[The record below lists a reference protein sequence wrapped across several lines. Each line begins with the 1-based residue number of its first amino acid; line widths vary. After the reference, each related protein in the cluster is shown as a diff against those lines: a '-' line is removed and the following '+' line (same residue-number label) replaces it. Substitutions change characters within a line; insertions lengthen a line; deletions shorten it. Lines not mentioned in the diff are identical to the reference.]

1 MHVLCIIPCLPT
13 TQFHPAT
20 RQDLI
25 RQDNRHKGCQN
36 QQDTKTMPDSQQ
48 TLKSFDGHKI
58 VDPSSRQISL
68 DVDFARLSPVHI
80 QAGKSVVI
88 HQENTRSLRSKN
100 GRTLDNVETPLP
112 TTRGRTPPK
121 DSPQSS
127 IDRAIKPPSHVN
139 TTRHHVSL
147 CMCEMCRRARSKRA
161 PGPPPP
167 PTFKIVG
174 SEPRLVSATL
184 QAHGF
189 KKQARRRAARGDW
202 RLLWSSQHL
211 R

>member
-1 MHVLCIIPCLPT
+1 
-13 TQFHPAT
+13 
-20 RQDLI
+20 
-25 RQDNRHKGCQN
+25 
-36 QQDTKTMPDSQQ
+36 MPDSQQ
-48 TLKSFDGHKI
+48 TLKSFGGHMI
-58 VDPSSRQISL
+58 VDPNSNQILL
-68 DVDFARLSPVHI
+68 DANFSTPSPVHI

-88 HQENTRSLRSKN
+88 HQGDTRSVRSKN
-100 GRTLDNVETPLP
+100 GRTPDNVETPLP
-112 TTRGRTPPK
+112 TTRGRTPLK

-127 IDRAIKPPSHVN
+127 INRDSSGIDRAIRPPSHVN
-139 TTRHHVSL
+139 TARHHVSL
-147 CMCEMCRRARSKRA
+147 CMCELCRRARSRRA

-174 SEPRLVSATL
+174 SEPRLVSSTL

-189 KKQARRRAARGDW
+189 RKQGRRRAARGDW